1 MENNMQNKIKNTMA
15 FVVPKND
22 AEAVRIGEILTY
34 KTNKEVKVLVTAQTW
49 GASWENLEKSIKE
62 ELETLQHSHQIY
74 GVELKGTPLF
84 SGANIDHHYY
94 DGDDRSNEKTS
105 LEQVAELIGYKLS
118 LEDMFI
124 SANDKAYIPGMYAL
138 GEALA
143 MPQEEIAKVVSKVR
157 TLDRAAQGISQEQE
171 SIAEEAIAKKE
182 VLNENSYLV
191 RMSHSKTST
200 VCDRL
205 FGTYKNL
212 LIISED
218 GEVNFFGSGKVI
230 NKLKDL
236 VPGSWCGG
244 DIANDNG
251 FWGGYPSD
259 QESIVDIVKA
269 TL

>member
-143 MPQEEIAKVVSKVR
+143 MSQEEIAKVGQVPRTSLNVGLFFNSPSKAMFLNLSFVIIKPP
-157 TLDRAAQGISQEQE
+157 LLKMAFSLQG
-171 SIAEEAIAKKE
+171 
-182 VLNENSYLV
+182 
-191 RMSHSKTST
+191 
-200 VCDRL
+200 
-205 FGTYKNL
+205 KNL
-212 LIISED
+212 P
-218 GEVNFFGSGKVI
+218 F
-230 NKLKDL
+230 
-236 VPGSWCGG
+236 
-244 DIANDNG
+244 
-251 FWGGYPSD
+251 
-259 QESIVDIVKA
+259 
-269 TL
+269 